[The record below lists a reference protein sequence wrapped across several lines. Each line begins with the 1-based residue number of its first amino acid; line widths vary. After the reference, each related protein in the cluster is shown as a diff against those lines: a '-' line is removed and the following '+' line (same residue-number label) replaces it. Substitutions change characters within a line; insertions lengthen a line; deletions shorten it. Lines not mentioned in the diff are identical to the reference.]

1 MEIIRLEGY
10 TEDEKVEIA
19 KRHLIAKQIEAHGL
33 KAGEFSAEDAT
44 AVEAFLGHYLLN
56 EIYRQLLLKAI
67 KVNVIGAILVLEK
80 RILDALQT
88 SRIRGTDKRR
98 IGRRLVDNCFPGFAK
113 STDSSIKS
121 GNDAWNETDLGLKN
135 IPIV

>member
-1 MEIIRLEGY
+1 MDLIRDDQNLMLQAELSQLGQFFK
-10 TEDEKVEIA
+10 DENSTSRI
-19 KRHLIAKQIEAHGL
+19 LGI
-33 KAGEFSAEDAT
+33 AEDKRADIF
-44 AVEAFLGHYLLN
+44 AD
-56 EIYRQLLLKAI
+56 QLLLKAI
-67 KVNVIGAILVLEK
+67 KVNVISAILVLEK